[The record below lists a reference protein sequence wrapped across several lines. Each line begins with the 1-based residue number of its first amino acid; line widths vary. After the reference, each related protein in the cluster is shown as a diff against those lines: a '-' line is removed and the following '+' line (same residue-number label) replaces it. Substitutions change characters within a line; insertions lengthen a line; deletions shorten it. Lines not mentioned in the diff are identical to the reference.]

1 VKDESGQA
9 GGLGAQLGSAWRDAI
24 SPIGPFL
31 KDQNSRLIAQTL
43 IFFSLLAGIL
53 VARSR
58 SGSGT
63 DAGPDTEI
71 PAIFARPVSA
81 AFISTLVLDRVFRV
95 SAPETFIVLVRAAS
109 ILPLLRLAPRM
120 LPARYVGPITFVA
133 LLYLLDV
140 GEFLLVG
147 DAALHRAH
155 LLAVS
160 LLGLGVTIVFI
171 GRERREPVGREH
183 QLRLVSGAIIAFLF
197 AVGCIT
203 NIYGAVELARV
214 VTDDLLSAF
223 YIVIVVII
231 AMRVLE
237 DVTGIALSHA
247 PLQNLR
253 SVRKHQAMLQR
264 RVSLVIRAGII
275 VLGARAMLGTL
286 GLERPLV
293 HGFLALMN
301 AGGTIGALTLTLG
314 DFVAF
319 FFTLWMAFQVSR
331 YLQFVLG
338 EDVLPGISLPRGV
351 NQTIVRLTHYAVV
364 TLGFLLAVA
373 ASGMDVSKLAIL
385 AGGLGV
391 GLGFGLQS
399 IVNNFLSGLI
409 LMFER
414 PIQVGDTIEVGD
426 LIGRV
431 KSIGIRASTV
441 RTYSGAEVVVPNANL
456 VASEVVN
463 WTLSDR
469 LRRIEL
475 PLGVAYGSDP
485 EQVSEILLAAAGA
498 HEDALTRPQPLAVFL
513 GFGDSSLKFELRFWT
528 REFEEWQRIRGEVA
542 TQVQRS
548 LAAAGIEI
556 PFPQRTLHLK
566 SEDRPPVGQESPE
579 S

>member
-1 VKDESGQA
+1 
-9 GGLGAQLGSAWRDAI
+9 
-24 SPIGPFL
+24 
-31 KDQNSRLIAQTL
+31 
-43 IFFSLLAGIL
+43 
-53 VARSR
+53 
-58 SGSGT
+58 
-63 DAGPDTEI
+63 
-71 PAIFARPVSA
+71 
-81 AFISTLVLDRVFRV
+81 
-95 SAPETFIVLVRAAS
+95 
-109 ILPLLRLAPRM
+109 M
-120 LPARYVGPITFVA
+120 LPARYVGPITFIA
-133 LLYLLDV
+133 LLYLFDV

-147 DAALHRAH
+147 DAPLHRAH

-160 LLGLGVTIVFI
+160 LLGLGIAIVFI
-171 GRERREPVGREH
+171 GRERREPDGRER
-183 QLRLVSGAIIAFLF
+183 QLRLGSGAIIALLF
-197 AVGCIT
+197 AVGSIT
-203 NIYGAVELARV
+203 NAYGAVELAGV
-214 VTDDLLSAF
+214 VTNDLLSGL

-231 AMRVLE
+231 ATRVME
-237 DVTGIALSHA
+237 DVTGIAISRA

-253 SVRKHQAMLQR
+253 SVRRHQAMLQR
-264 RVSLVIRAGII
+264 RASLVIRAGIV
-275 VLGARAMLGTL
+275 VLGAHALLGTL
-286 GLERPLV
+286 GLERSLV
-293 HGFLALMN
+293 HGFLALMS
-301 AGGTIGALTLTLG
+301 AGGTIGALTLTVG
-314 DFVAF
+314 DFFAF
-319 FFTLWMAFQVSR
+319 FFTLWVAFQISR

-351 NQTIVRLTHYAVV
+351 NQTIMRLTHYAVV
-364 TLGFLLAVA
+364 TLGFLLAIA

-399 IVNNFLSGLI
+399 VVNNFISGLI

-414 PIQVGDTIEVGD
+414 PIKVGDTIEVGD

-441 RTYSGAEVVVPNANL
+441 RTYSGAEVVVPNGNL

-485 EQVSEILLAAAGA
+485 EKVSEILLSAAAA
-498 HEDALTRPQPLAVFL
+498 HEDALTRPEPLAVFL
-513 GFGDSSLKFELRFWT
+513 GFGDSALKFELRFWT

-548 LAAAGIEI
+548 LGEAGIEI

-566 SEDRPPVGQESPE
+566 SDARPTVAPDSPE
-579 S
+579 H